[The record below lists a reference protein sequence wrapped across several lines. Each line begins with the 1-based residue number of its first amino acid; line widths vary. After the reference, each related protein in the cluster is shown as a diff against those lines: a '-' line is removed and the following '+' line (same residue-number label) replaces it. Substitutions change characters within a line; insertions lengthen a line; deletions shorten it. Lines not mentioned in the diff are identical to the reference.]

1 MHPPVREEEPPP
13 GRGSERVFPPVRTAF
28 LPSAGLGKRLR
39 PLTEHLPKPLL
50 PVAGE
55 PMIVHAMRH
64 CREAG
69 VERFIVNTH
78 HLAEAFEVAFPE
90 HEWEGLPIEFVHETV
105 RLETGGGLKN
115 IELLLDPGAP
125 LVVYNS
131 DILTDFPLAPL
142 FAGHFAEGRPF
153 VTLAASRQGPDLHL
167 VADHR
172 GRLRGVDRR
181 RDSSG
186 ESRFQFL
193 GVAVVEP
200 AFLRFLG
207 AGVVESVVHGWNRAL
222 AEDPESIRLHEVE
235 RGRWSDVG
243 TVAAYEAARREG
255 LDAARLRMG
264 AQPLR

>member
-1 MHPPVREEEPPP
+1 MT
-13 GRGSERVFPPVRTAF
+13 GQ
-28 LPSAGLGKRLR
+28 
-39 PLTEHLPKPLL
+39 LPKPLL
-50 PVAGE
+50 PVRGE

-64 CREAG
+64 CRDAG

-90 HEWEGLPIEFVHETV
+90 HEWEGLPIEFVHESV

-125 LVVYNS
+125 LLVYNS

-142 FAGHFAEGRPF
+142 FAEHFAKGRPY
-153 VTLAASRQGPDLHL
+153 VTLAAARKGPDLHL
-167 VADHR
+167 VADSR
-172 GRLRGVDRR
+172 GRLRGVDRSR
-181 RDSSG
+181 SG
-186 ESRFQFL
+186 GDGGRFQFL

-207 AGVVESVVHGWNRAL
+207 AGAVESVVHGWSRAIG
-222 AEDPESIRLHEVE
+222 EDPDAIRLHEVE
-235 RGRWSDVG
+235 GGRWIDVG
-243 TVAAYEAARREG
+243 TVATYEAARRDG

-264 AQPLR
+264 AGGG

>member
-1 MHPPVREEEPPP
+1 MSPPARKEEPSAS
-13 GRGSERVFPPVRTAF
+13 RGPERAPPPVRTAF

-50 PVAGE
+50 SVCGE

-90 HEWEGLPIEFVHETV
+90 HEWEGLPIEFVHESV

-142 FAGHFAEGRPF
+142 FAEHFAKGRPY
-153 VTLAASRQGPDLHL
+153 VTLASSRVGPDLHL
-167 VADHR
+167 VADER
-172 GRLRGVDRR
+172 ARLRRVDRR
-181 RDSSG
+181 RGSG
-186 ESRFQFL
+186 REGRFQFL

-207 AGVVESVVHGWNRAL
+207 SGAVESVVHGWSRAIG
-222 AEDPESIRLHEVE
+222 EDPDSIRLHEVKG
-235 RGRWSDVG
+235 GRWSDVG
-243 TVAAYEAARREG
+243 TLAAYEDARRNG
-255 LDAARLRMG
+255 LDAARLRLG
-264 AQPLR
+264 P

>member
-1 MHPPVREEEPPP
+1 MSRGPERAPPA
-13 GRGSERVFPPVRTAF
+13 VRTAF

-50 PVAGE
+50 PVDGE

-64 CREAG
+64 CRDAG

-78 HLAEAFEVAFPE
+78 YLAEAFEVAFPE
-90 HEWEGLPIEFVHETV
+90 HEWEGLPIEFVHESV

-131 DILTDFPLAPL
+131 DILTDFPLAP
-142 FAGHFAEGRPF
+142 FFEEHFAMGRPY
-153 VTLAASRQGPDLHL
+153 VTLAASRKGPDLHL
-167 VADHR
+167 VADER
-172 GRLRGVDRR
+172 ARLRGVDRR
-181 RDSSG
+181 RRAGSG
-186 ESRFQFL
+186 ERFQFL

-207 AGVVESVVHGWNRAL
+207 AGVVESVVHGWSRAI
-222 AEDPESIRLHEVE
+222 AEDPDSIRLHEVE
-235 RGRWSDVG
+235 AGRWTDVG
-243 TVAAYEAARREG
+243 TLAAYETARRNG
-255 LDAARLRMG
+255 LDTACLRMG
-264 AQPLR
+264 P